1 MIMIDSNNKA
11 GDTFLMSEF
20 RSKIHSVNDGWSV
33 SPGEAESPDPAASG
47 LMMVY
52 DEFSVRKIIQLAFK
66 FQCKETLEMLQI
78 ICILLFFSAHLWTN
92 KLVFFTTD
100 MSAGC
105 VQLMSPSLVIPAKC
119 VVRVL
124 VESVWCASLWTM
136 VCHIF
141 VCLDDVAG
149 WREV

>member
-33 SPGEAESPDPAASG
+33 SPGEAESPDSAASG
-47 LMMVY
+47 LMIVY

-66 FQCKETLEMLQI
+66 FQCKETLEVLQI
-78 ICILLFFSAHLWTN
+78 ICILLFFFLHIYEPISLF
-92 KLVFFTTD
+92 FFTTD

-105 VQLMSPSLVIPAKC
+105 VQLMSPCDSC
-119 VVRVL
+119 
-124 VESVWCASLWTM
+124 
-136 VCHIF
+136 
-141 VCLDDVAG
+141 
-149 WREV
+149 